1 MAKDVVIKIAAKDMA
16 SKVMAAISLNVKK
29 MASNVTA
36 ASKKIS
42 IATKTMSTA
51 FVKLG
56 AVVATVVTGG
66 FAVMVS
72 KASDMQEAMGKFAV
86 VFGDSAGDVE
96 ASAKSMAAELGVSR
110 LEIIQMLGNMQD
122 LLVPMGVATEE
133 ATGMSQQMARLAVDL
148 GSFNNMASEQ
158 VFGDLQAAIT
168 GSGEVMK
175 KYGVVLNETAVKQEL
190 LNMGMDPANA
200 DDAAKAQARLNIIM
214 AGTTAAQGD
223 AVRTAGSFANQVKL
237 LKANFA
243 DLAVSIGGPFLQGL
257 ANAASVINNRLGGAF
272 SFVESQSGNL
282 KSIGNSVGNI
292 ITGIFE
298 LVAGKVSVA
307 SGFIGKHMEDIV
319 GVFKVMETVMN
330 NLPVVWEL
338 ASTKMSFHALQ
349 FANDLAYFFTDLV
362 PHKFE
367 VFKNST
373 TNIFKSIVREVVDLW
388 KSMVQRIL
396 NLLESL
402 TQYAIPFVNV
412 VESGVDR
419 LQQGVNFL
427 DAMSDELAPT
437 TVAPIGERKQTPE
450 EQALAARA
458 AEAQKT
464 LMQDFVRRMRPAI
477 EETVETAKAPAL
489 QGEAVNMRDLFS
501 KVSSFIGGAVDKVAG
516 VISEMSTQVEEQP
529 NRFSEG
535 VQAAQSRLLTRG
547 IARDPQKEIIA
558 ESKKQNA
565 FLQQM
570 SGFLSRI
577 ADGIETTGTGPQIEV
592 VE

>member
-16 SKVMAAISLNVKK
+16 SKVMAAISSNVKK

-36 ASKKIS
+36 ASKKIG
-42 IATKTMSTA
+42 IATKNMGLA

-56 AVVATVVTGG
+56 AVVLAAATGG
-66 FAVMVS
+66 FAVLVS

-86 VFGDSAGDVE
+86 VFGDAAGEVE

-110 LEIIQMLGNMQD
+110 MEIIQMLGNMQD
-122 LLVPMGVATEE
+122 LLVPMGVATEQ

-223 AVRTAGSFANQVKL
+223 AVRTAGSFANQIKQ
-237 LKANFA
+237 LKANFL
-243 DLAVSIGGPFLQGL
+243 DIAVTIGGPFLQGL
-257 ANAASVINNRLGGAF
+257 ADAASVINNRLGGAF
-272 SFVESQSGNL
+272 SLVESQASNL
-282 KSIGNSVGNI
+282 RAIGNSVGNSLS
-292 ITGIFE
+292 GIFNV
-298 LVAGKVSVA
+298 VADGISIAAGLIVE
-307 SGFIGKHMEDIV
+307 HMDTIV
-319 GVFKVMETVMN
+319 GTFRVVETVLS

-412 VESGVDR
+412 VEAGVDR

-437 TVAPIGERKQTPE
+437 TVAPLGQRKQTPE

-464 LMQDFVRRMRPAI
+464 LMQDFMTRMKPAI
-477 EETVETAKAPAL
+477 EETVEAAKAPA
-489 QGEAVNMRDLFS
+489 QQAEAVNIGNLFG

-516 VISEMSTQVEEQP
+516 VIGEMSTQVEEQP

-577 ADGIETTGTGPQIEV
+577 ADGVETTGTGPQIEV

>member
-16 SKVMAAISLNVKK
+16 SKVMAAISSNVKR

-36 ASKKIS
+36 ASKKIG
-42 IATKTMSTA
+42 IATKNMGLA

-56 AVVATVVTGG
+56 AVVLAAATGG
-66 FAVMVS
+66 FAVLVA
-72 KASDMQEAMGKFAV
+72 KASDMEEAMGKFAV
-86 VFGDSAGDVE
+86 VFGDAASEVE
-96 ASAKSMAAELGVSR
+96 ASARSMAAELGVSR
-110 LEIIQMLGNMQD
+110 MEIIQMLGNMQD
-122 LLVPMGVATEE
+122 LLVPMGVATEQ
-133 ATGMSQQMARLAVDL
+133 ATGMSQQMARLAIDL
-148 GSFNNMASEQ
+148 GSFNNMASAQ

-223 AVRTAGSFANQVKL
+223 AVRTAGSFANQIKQ
-237 LKANFA
+237 LKANFL
-243 DLAVSIGGPFLQGL
+243 DIAVTIGGPFLQGL
-257 ANAASVINNRLGGAF
+257 ADAASVINNRLGGAF
-272 SFVESQSGNL
+272 SLVESQASNL
-282 KSIGNSVGNI
+282 RTIGNSVGNSLS
-292 ITGIFE
+292 GIFNV
-298 LVAGKVSVA
+298 VADGIGIAAGLIVEHMDTIVA
-307 SGFIGKHMEDIV
+307 TFRV
-319 GVFKVMETVMN
+319 VETVLS

-412 VESGVDR
+412 VEAGVDR

-437 TVAPIGERKQTPE
+437 TVAPLGQRKQTAE

-464 LMQDFVRRMRPAI
+464 LMQDFMTRMAPAI
-477 EETVETAKAPAL
+477 EETVQTAKAPA
-489 QGEAVNMRDLFS
+489 QQAEAVNIGNLFS
-501 KVSSFIGGAVDKVAG
+501 KVSGFIGGAVDKVAG
-516 VISEMSTQVEEQP
+516 VIGEMSAQVEEQP